1 MNCQDAALGKRI
13 VEGNELLC
21 FAEERT
27 IRGRNGELDLVKIA
41 EFQPTRRAETR
52 KQAER
57 AGLAMNLLGASTKLM
72 VSDSELAASRQNAKE
87 HIDLAAD
94 LHCPF
99 VRVFGGRSL
108 SAWPTSPRF
117 GWRQSACASSATML
131 PCEA

>member
-1 MNCQDAALGKRI
+1 MN
-13 VEGNELLC
+13 C

-99 VRVFGGRSL
+99 VCVFGGPIPVGLAHVR
-108 SAWPTSPRF
+108 
-117 GWRQSACASSATML
+117 G
-131 PCEA
+131 